1 MDNKKPKILYVEDD
15 VNLGFVTKDN
25 LTKKGY
31 DITLCEDGLTAAQ
44 TFQKQKFD
52 QT

>member
-25 LTKKGY
+25 LTKR
-31 DITLCEDGLTAAQ
+31 DMTLRFAKTD
-44 TFQKQKFD
+44 
-52 QT
+52 